1 MRDVQVWPP
10 AGELRSHRPRG
21 QKAKIENSR
30 NVTNSV
36 KTLKM
41 VHAKEKKKG
50 KKKLNW
56 KPYCELDFKYFPT
69 SVTKSG
75 QRSSTNSRVPP
86 NAQLWSSYSS
96 PRKETMA
103 LWRVASGR
111 EETARL
117 LSPVSQG
124 SSEGTQTL
132 GERGFQLSS
141 SDTLSMR

>member
-21 QKAKIENSR
+21 QKAKTENSR

-96 PRKETMA
+96 PEGNNGS
-103 LWRVASGR
+103 LESGLR
-111 EETARL
+111 
-117 LSPVSQG
+117 QG
-124 SSEGTQTL
+124 GDSKATL
-132 GERGFQLSS
+132 PSITGQF
-141 SDTLSMR
+141 